1 MQRRI
6 LFLFSKFSTTTITTA
21 TTTTIT
27 FQSFLYDAN
36 ILRFALAETF
46 PEFSGATHQVR
57 CELAIDVTHTHG
69 SSLILFDVILGVGGK
84 KKLTGE
90 KRVEKLG
97 VELPKQLDNIARN
110 VIIVP
115 DIFLYFNSVSLFL
128 FFCAL

>member
-1 MQRRI
+1 
-6 LFLFSKFSTTTITTA
+6 LFLFSKFSTTTITTT

-36 ILRFALAETF
+36 ILRLALAETF
-46 PEFSGATHQVR
+46 FQVQHTR
-57 CELAIDVTHTHG
+57 CGVNWRLTSHTHG
-69 SSLILFDVILGVGGK
+69 STLILFDVILGVGGK
-84 KKLTGE
+84 ITYRRE
-90 KRVEKLG
+90 KIEKLG

-128 FFCAL
+128 FLFFCVL